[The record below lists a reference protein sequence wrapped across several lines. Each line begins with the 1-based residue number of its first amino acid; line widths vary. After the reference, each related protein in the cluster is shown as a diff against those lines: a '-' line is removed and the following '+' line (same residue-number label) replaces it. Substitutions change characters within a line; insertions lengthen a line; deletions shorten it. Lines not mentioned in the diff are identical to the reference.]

1 MMVWFSTK
9 CQMFQASMNAVAQQA
24 LQFVANMSFVRRC
37 RGSFWMLWSPRSSLL
52 RLRDSLR
59 VELGGVLVFTCPNRS
74 GKTTVLK
81 DLAVL
86 MRRNDTC
93 GVHRLQAVEGG
104 CVCDGVCLHASRPDK
119 GSRS

>member
-1 MMVWFSTK
+1 MRAGRWLTSCVT
-9 CQMFQASMNAVAQQA
+9 
-24 LQFVANMSFVRRC
+24 
-37 RGSFWMLWSPRSSLL
+37 GHDTRSSLL

-86 MRRNDTC
+86 MRRNDTFVAYIDC
-93 GVHRLQAVEGG
+93 RLSKGVVSATE
-104 CVCDGVCLHASRPDK
+104 CVYTSLGLTKEAAREVLGPLLPGQQNHDHY
-119 GSRS
+119 